1 LKTIPR
7 ISLALLGALLLAT
20 PAQAHPVA
28 YQGATGVMTWNQP
41 FLADHWVTYSFR
53 PDLAIAARSMRMQM
67 DEGDFRLYIPQLDY
81 LVKRWNELESQA
93 NIYVYG
99 GFGGSTLNSRTGTA
113 GMFGIEADAES
124 RSLFILGKYEGMLS
138 SLAQDFHHAEF
149 RLGAAPY
156 EAEYDEIAAW
166 FMIQLQYH
174 PALAQGYAITPLAR
188 LFYKNVLWEVGSSLD
203 GEWMLNFMFH
213 F

>member
-1 LKTIPR
+1 MKAVPR
-7 ISLALLGALLLAT
+7 IALALWVALLLAT

-28 YQGATGVMTWNQP
+28 YQGAIGVMTWNQP

-53 PDLAIAARSMRMQM
+53 PDMAIAARSMRMQM
-67 DEGDFRLYIPQLDY
+67 DEGDFRLYMPQFDY

-99 GFGGSTLNSRTGTA
+99 GFGGATLESRAGRA
-113 GMFGIEADAES
+113 GMVGIEADAES
-124 RSLFILGKYEGMLS
+124 RKYFIMGKYEAMFTNIT
-138 SLAQDFHHAEF
+138 QDFHHGEF
-149 RLGAAPY
+149 RVGIAPY
-156 EAEYDEIAAW
+156 EAEYDEIASW

-174 PALAQGYAITPLAR
+174 PAIERSYAITPLAR

-203 GEWMLNFMFH
+203 GDWMLNFMFH